1 MDIKG
6 MNTMH
11 NGYFKVLEAT
21 VETSDGES
29 IKREIFSRASRGN
42 SEDSVAAVVYDIKKQ
57 KYIFTKQFRVGL
69 YREDDKYIIE
79 AVAGTLKEGEDPKEC
94 MIREIEEELG
104 YDTLNILPISEF
116 YVSPGGSAE
125 KIYLY
130 EAFVDTKVSEGG
142 GLAEEHEEIETIEMT
157 LEEIKKYDFKDAKTI
172 VGANH
177 IIKKKKKNIYTL
189 LDEIGFDEKCE
200 NAKKYIDRGIEPKEV
215 MFSIIQEFYEKQ
227 LSEEE

>member
-6 MNTMH
+6 MNTIH

-21 VETSDGES
+21 VETSKGES

-42 SEDSVAAVVYDIKKQ
+42 SEDAVAAVVYDIKKK

-104 YDTLNILPISEF
+104 YATLNILPIGEF

-125 KIYLY
+125 KVYLY

-142 GLAEEHEEIETIEMT
+142 GLAEEHEEIETIEMS
-157 LEEIKKYDFKDAKTI
+157 LEEMKKYDFKDAKSI
-172 VGANH
+172 IGANY
-177 IIKKKKKNIYTL
+177 IIKNKLKNIYTL
-189 LDEIGFDEKCE
+189 LEEIGFEDLCEQAEKSME
-200 NAKKYIDRGIEPKEV
+200 RGV
-215 MFSIIQEFYEKQ
+215 DTRQVLFSIIQKFYENQ
-227 LSEEE
+227 MTDEE